1 MEDSLYLIF
10 GNNFDSFAYIYL
22 FDFKILFMLFLGTLC
37 FLVGLLLAINFTE
50 FKNQIK
56 ALSLKN
62 IFSGIF
68 TILSLIFF
76 DKNYLL
82 YNFNKKIFT
91 IDDEEIKNKTPFN
104 IHNHNI
110 KNFQDFQNAMYS
122 SEFQDEYDYFDS
134 FFTGENL
141 FKLFLIIINLIPLFL
156 NNIWGQ
162 LITIQSKSNF
172 LLRNLIP
179 NPVFISLMTL
189 LLDYF
194 FIDNFRTKG
203 IFSLYNI
210 VNFTC
215 YLIFIS
221 FLIYEFYITKNYSFW
236 AIFYFILILINFIG
250 IHFLYSGESKN
261 INFSDNSNNNHKI
274 ETAGKS

>member
-1 MEDSLYLIF
+1 
-10 GNNFDSFAYIYL
+10 
-22 FDFKILFMLFLGTLC
+22 MLFLGTLC